1 MRKKAEAHSSSKHA
15 LCKARIDLINV
26 KLESYDNI
34 ISNLESK
41 LSNISP
47 SSERFPISSFNELC
61 SNYDERDY
69 LNYEKN
75 RFVKILEII
84 ENKDQNCLLPRTR
97 VRLIT
102 TRDQDMKPRSSST
115 SKSPM
120 SSKLAASSEQN
131 ESTSASTVQSQVH
144 IASSSKSVEKVA
156 IPHDQSAKVTLSSS
170 EEDDPKDEDF
180 VIDFYDTDSE
190 GNTSKKPKAK
200 KKKTESRK
208 NLKKQSSPKP
218 QKRKSRKRKSR
229 KQYVAKDINEI
240 SKKCS
245 SKYLLSKSDDE
256 YDSDSSTDDISNAE
270 PQRKHSWVFNL
281 REEDNEDESFSSKYL
296 TVIRGN
302 TSKISKLSWHEL
314 TSTAQKQ
321 FSSNVDSVIFIQRGL
336 TSQMYILS
344 GLQNSLHF
352 TLGSIGYSKLLKF
365 CQSLQDVLCY
375 TYTNQ
380 QSIAS
385 EKFFLNNFSQSTSQ
399 PTTSIPTSMETKY
412 TNMMIE
418 LSKFFL
424 PTLVTSFQPD
434 TGRAKHVINLGITNM
449 KVHQH
454 KRLSITGR
462 QGLSLISPWSKSMQI
477 GNSAL
482 SYLGSFLMF
491 LVKEVIPRT
500 GFSQMFN
507 HKHDCEKEYLQLFAR
522 QLNINN
528 NDDINLFNI
537 PAVSLLINHNLNP
550 HYDTLNPT
558 SNEVDKTLSI
568 TVKVPLTALPP
579 KLKNILEE
587 KHSIFVPFCIV
598 LYRRQCLETLHQY
611 HTKIDLYQSKEHF
624 SHVVRDKLITILSDG
639 VYSAYDYGGLFFT
652 KHRQRLIE
660 HKFEP
665 MNNFIFKDKICVLDE
680 AVDKCGFWSCL
691 LHMFYVFAYIRGLRR
706 NDILSFVL
714 FFGHQCNT
722 TVVVMQAMIDLLRIP
737 TLYQDEKSL
746 YSNLVAQC
754 KNIKGTTKDVDV
766 GCGPF
771 NRFSPSNTRS
781 FNDERANEICK
792 QLNNWFGT
800 ATHRIQKIQSSKKLC
815 PVDVFECYQEL
826 SNNLSKIDG
835 VKFLRASHIIQLS
848 SLLGLIP
855 LQYYVYLPVH
865 SGGGT
870 GDFFCNE
877 FGYTYSKDNTT
888 IFQKYINELSS
899 LQGIYGQN
907 FTSNMFENLACILG
921 RGKPRKDIYYF
932 LPWICKDSDCNPVID
947 QVTHVQLTFYIK
959 VQDINNI
966 SLVCKSNSKESIVI
980 STQKT
985 TTDPSDNLISFNKVI
1000 YRNAS
1005 TKQDVLVLA
1014 ESGHFINHSWM
1025 ESQYEIL
1032 EPRHLNNFSIFKQ
1045 TQLPL
1050 FESFYTTVSVF
1061 QYLI

>member
-1 MRKKAEAHSSSKHA
+1 M
-15 LCKARIDLINV
+15 
-26 KLESYDNI
+26 
-34 ISNLESK
+34 
-41 LSNISP
+41 
-47 SSERFPISSFNELC
+47 
-61 SNYDERDY
+61 
-69 LNYEKN
+69 
-75 RFVKILEII
+75 
-84 ENKDQNCLLPRTR
+84 
-97 VRLIT
+97 
-102 TRDQDMKPRSSST
+102 
-115 SKSPM
+115 
-120 SSKLAASSEQN
+120 
-131 ESTSASTVQSQVH
+131 
-144 IASSSKSVEKVA
+144 
-156 IPHDQSAKVTLSSS
+156 
-170 EEDDPKDEDF
+170 
-180 VIDFYDTDSE
+180 
-190 GNTSKKPKAK
+190 
-200 KKKTESRK
+200 
-208 NLKKQSSPKP
+208 
-218 QKRKSRKRKSR
+218 
-229 KQYVAKDINEI
+229 
-240 SKKCS
+240 
-245 SKYLLSKSDDE
+245 
-256 YDSDSSTDDISNAE
+256 
-270 PQRKHSWVFNL
+270 
-281 REEDNEDESFSSKYL
+281 
-296 TVIRGN
+296 
-302 TSKISKLSWHEL
+302 
-314 TSTAQKQ
+314 
-321 FSSNVDSVIFIQRGL
+321 
-336 TSQMYILS
+336 
-344 GLQNSLHF
+344 
-352 TLGSIGYSKLLKF
+352 
-365 CQSLQDVLCY
+365 
-375 TYTNQ
+375 
-380 QSIAS
+380 
-385 EKFFLNNFSQSTSQ
+385 
-399 PTTSIPTSMETKY
+399 
-412 TNMMIE
+412 
-418 LSKFFL
+418 
-424 PTLVTSFQPD
+424 
-434 TGRAKHVINLGITNM
+434 
-449 KVHQH
+449 
-454 KRLSITGR
+454 
-462 QGLSLISPWSKSMQI
+462 
-477 GNSAL
+477 
-482 SYLGSFLMF
+482 
-491 LVKEVIPRT
+491 
-500 GFSQMFN
+500 
-507 HKHDCEKEYLQLFAR
+507 
-522 QLNINN
+522 
-528 NDDINLFNI
+528 
-537 PAVSLLINHNLNP
+537 
-550 HYDTLNPT
+550 
-558 SNEVDKTLSI
+558 
-568 TVKVPLTALPP
+568 
-579 KLKNILEE
+579 
-587 KHSIFVPFCIV
+587 
-598 LYRRQCLETLHQY
+598 
-611 HTKIDLYQSKEHF
+611 
-624 SHVVRDKLITILSDG
+624 
-639 VYSAYDYGGLFFT
+639 YSAYDYGGLFFT

-754 KNIKGTTKDVDV
+754 KNIKGITKDVDV

-781 FNDERANEICK
+781 FNDERANEICE

-932 LPWICKDSDCNPVID
+932 LPWICKDSDRNPVID
-947 QVTHVQLTFYIK
+947 QVTHMQLTFYIK